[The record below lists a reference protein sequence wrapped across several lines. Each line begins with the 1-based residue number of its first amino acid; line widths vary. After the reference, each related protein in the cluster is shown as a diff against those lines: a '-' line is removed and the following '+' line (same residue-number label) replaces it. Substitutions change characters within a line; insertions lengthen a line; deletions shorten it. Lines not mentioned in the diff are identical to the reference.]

1 MLSIGVFYSVQRG
14 REAMIQKNY
23 TAFSGQ
29 NLGRL
34 AALSDGIFAIVM
46 TLLVLDLRVPVME
59 LVQNPQPLW
68 ADGAIQSEQ
77 QLLNALSPLL
87 PSVVA
92 YLISFMT
99 LGIFWVGQQTQHNF
113 FARTNRNLVWI
124 HLGFLLAVSLMPFST
139 ALLAEYF
146 TFRLAVLIYWLN
158 IFFLGLM
165 LYVGW
170 RYAERNDLLTEE
182 ATAAVRA
189 ATYRRIITY
198 QVLYGT
204 ATALCIVS
212 TYLSIFLLVVF
223 QVSSIIAPRFS
234 QRTSP

>member
-1 MLSIGVFYSVQRG
+1 
-14 REAMIQKNY
+14 MIQKNY
-23 TAFSGQ
+23 TAFAGQ

-59 LVQNPQPLW
+59 VIQRPQPLW
-68 ADGAIQSEQ
+68 ADGAIQSEHA
-77 QLLNALSPLL
+77 LLNLLAPLL

-99 LGIFWVGQQTQHNF
+99 LGIFWVAQQTQHTY

-124 HLGFLLAVSLMPFST
+124 HLGFLLGVSLMPFST

-146 TFRLAVLIYWLN
+146 AFRLAVLIYWLN

-170 RYAERNDLLTEE
+170 RYADCNDLLTEE
-182 ATAAVRA
+182 ATDAVRA
-189 ATYRRIITY
+189 ATYRRIVTY
-198 QVLYGT
+198 QILYGV

-212 TYLSIFLLVVF
+212 PYLSIFLLVVF
-223 QVSSIIAPRFS
+223 QISSIIAPRFT